1 MYLSLFIV
9 FYKFECGKDVRT
21 LFADGNSVL
30 EMGSGL
36 AVFGTAGPTVLL
48 REFDILGTHAD
59 HGLDGYDHSLF
70 EKGTSSRYT
79 KIGHIGAFVHL
90 EADSMA
96 AELTDYG
103 VAVLLAMH
111 LNCMTDIPDTVTF
124 FTLVKSYIES
134 LFGCLKKTLH
144 LGGNFATGER
154 VGRVGTHAIEL
165 DHKVQRDIVALLD
178 KHIVAGDAMNDDI
191 VYRDAKRSGEALVA
205 FAERDTTVVADKL
218 LSYFVQESSGY
229 TGTYMTAH
237 LSERSPKEVGSVT
250 D

>member
-9 FYKFECGKDVRT
+9 FYKFECGKNVRT

-96 AELTDYG
+96 AELTDYR

-144 LGGNFATGER
+144 LGSDFATSEGVSRIATET
-154 VGRVGTHAIEL
+154 VEL
-165 DHKVQRDIVALLD
+165 YHYVKGDIVALFD
-178 KHIVAGDAMNDDI
+178 ENIVAGNSMDNDI
-191 VYRDAKRSGEALVA
+191 VN
-205 FAERDTTVVADKL
+205 
-218 LSYFVQESSGY
+218 
-229 TGTYMTAH
+229 
-237 LSERSPKEVGSVT
+237 
-250 D
+250 

>member
-1 MYLSLFIV
+1 M
-9 FYKFECGKDVRT
+9 
-21 LFADGNSVL
+21 
-30 EMGSGL
+30 
-36 AVFGTAGPTVLL
+36 
-48 REFDILGTHAD
+48 
-59 HGLDGYDHSLF
+59 
-70 EKGTSSRYT
+70 
-79 KIGHIGAFVHL
+79 HL
-90 EADSMA
+90 EADTMT
-96 AELTDYG
+96 AEFADNRI
-103 VAVLLAMH
+103 AVLFTVH
-111 LNCMTDIPDTVTF
+111 LDSMSDVADTIALF
-124 FTLVKSYIES
+124 ALVKSYIKG
-134 LFGCLKKTLH
+134 LFGSLKKTLH